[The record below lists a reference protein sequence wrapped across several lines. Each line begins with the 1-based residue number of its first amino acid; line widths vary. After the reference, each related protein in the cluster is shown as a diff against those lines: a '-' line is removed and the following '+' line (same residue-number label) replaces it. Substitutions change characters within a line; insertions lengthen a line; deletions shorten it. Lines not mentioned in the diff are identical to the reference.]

1 MEGTRQ
7 LVDTIVA
14 QATPPG
20 VGAVALIRL
29 SGARAGEIAGGLMG
43 CAGDAMAGWTP
54 RQGHLRLI
62 RDPRSGESLDRA
74 LVTLFPGPGSYTG
87 EDLVEISTHGGHSI
101 PATVVDACV
110 ALGARPARPG
120 EFTQRAYLNGKLD
133 LTQAEAVA
141 DLVSA
146 RAPKARTVALHQ
158 LERGLGERVAELR
171 SQVIGLSALLVQHID
186 FPGEDEAPVPL
197 DRIAAEAVGIVGQID
212 LLLATAPAG
221 ELLREGAVTVL
232 AGRPNS
238 GKSSLFNALVGTE
251 RAIVTEEAGTTR
263 DAIEAVISVD
273 GFPFRLVDTAGLRGG
288 AGLVE
293 RLGIEIAH
301 RYLEGA
307 DLILY
312 CHEAGLAMGDRD
324 SEFLESL
331 SAPVVVVRTKLDLA
345 AVGGVAEKGE
355 EPSRAPRSGPPGA
368 PLIAHAI
375 HSMEVPCTDTCAS
388 VPVSVKTG
396 EGLARL
402 KEVLRDLVFRD
413 VVECRD
419 QVPVVTRRRQAGLLR
434 EAGSEIKA
442 FGEALGSGIPAEVA
456 SAHLKSA
463 ESALEEILGVIA
475 PDEVLD
481 RVFREF
487 CIGK

>member
-312 CHEAGLAMGDRD
+312 CHEAGLAMGERD
-324 SEFLESL
+324 AEFLGSL
-331 SAPVVVVRTKLDLA
+331 SAPVVVVRTKLDLT
-345 AVGGVAEKGE
+345 AVGQVTKMGE
-355 EPSRAPRSGPPGA
+355 EP
-368 PLIAHAI
+368 
-375 HSMEVPCTDTCAS
+375 PCTDTCAS
-388 VPVSVKTG
+388 VSVKTG
-396 EGLARL
+396 EGLGRL

-413 VVECRD
+413 VVESRD

>member
-29 SGARAGEIAGGLMG
+29 SGALAGEIACGLMG
-43 CAGDAMAGWTP
+43 RADDAMGGWAP
-54 RQGHLRLI
+54 RQSHLRLL
-62 RDPRSGESLDRA
+62 RDPRSDEALDRA
-74 LVTLFPGPGSYTG
+74 LVTLFPGPDSYTG
-87 EDLVEISTHGGHSI
+87 EDLVEISTHGGHTI

-197 DRIAAEAVGIVGQID
+197 DRIAAEAVDIVGQIE

-312 CHEAGLAMGDRD
+312 CHEAGSAMGERD
-324 SEFLESL
+324 AEFLGSL

-345 AVGGVAEKGE
+345 AVGRVTKMGE
-355 EPSRAPRSGPPGA
+355 EP
-368 PLIAHAI
+368 
-375 HSMEVPCTDTCAS
+375 PCTDTCAS
-388 VPVSVKTG
+388 VSVKTG
-396 EGLARL
+396 EGLGRL

-413 VVECRD
+413 VVESRD

-434 EAGSEIKA
+434 EAATEIKA